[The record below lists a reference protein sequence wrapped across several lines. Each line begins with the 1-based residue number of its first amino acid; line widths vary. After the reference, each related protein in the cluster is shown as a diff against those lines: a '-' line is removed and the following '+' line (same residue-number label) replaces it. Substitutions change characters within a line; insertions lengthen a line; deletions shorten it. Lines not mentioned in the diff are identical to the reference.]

1 MEVPK
6 LTCKSHQ
13 WPQKIQASPSRTWKG
28 SSGGKRQQGK
38 WKWGLWVGKKRN
50 FRNEKLS
57 ETNNNRVE
65 SITNRLSQTVKRMS
79 GIEGKVKEIP
89 NSNTSKEKKIK
100 TTVTV
105 SRTSGLHTE
114 IRPKNTCD
122 GRRNLDNHR
131 REKISNKILTENPK
145 SVGKNIPKQ
154 KWR

>member
-1 MEVPK
+1 M
-6 LTCKSHQ
+6 
-13 WPQKIQASPSRTWKG
+13 
-28 SSGGKRQQGK
+28 
-38 WKWGLWVGKKRN
+38 GKKRN

-57 ETNNNRVE
+57 EANNNRVE

-100 TTVTV
+100 TIVTV

-145 SVGKNIPKQ
+145 SVGKNIPK
-154 KWR
+154 